1 LLKFPVIWLC
11 AFGGLTGGASVG
23 NFFSLVLYKLPDEV
37 WKALA
42 FIQPVERAI
51 FALGAM
57 FIGLPLLEGLNKI
70 GISAGPQPSEQ
81 SSEEENED

>member
-1 LLKFPVIWLC
+1 
-11 AFGGLTGGASVG
+11 
-23 NFFSLVLYKLPDEV
+23 
-37 WKALA
+37 
-42 FIQPVERAI
+42 
-51 FALGAM
+51 M